1 VTEKNTLSWPTEGAF
16 GVIQNNF
23 ESQYKGNNFSEISKS
38 YRKAGY
44 EDNDHFHA
52 IKNNNPTIDWHKKFQ
67 AITNAYIEP
76 NVKNVIWRMIAGKL
90 YLGNIAHCYLN
101 SINRPLWAK
110 NFEYCPYCPSRTF
123 TKSTT
128 EHQIWSCPSV
138 RPFWE
143 KIRDLFVKLDIP
155 FPIHTFNDLITF
167 FHIDDVKSL
176 TNTFRNQLIFNAIY
190 SIWVLYNGL
199 IRNLP
204 QMDAQEYTSYVHSL
218 TSKITH
224 RYNSLNHHS
233 FLCLPYI
240 SQTIAFRSHAQGNS
254 DPTKNALQARYQQ
267 LQPYLAFDP
276 TSIDNSIKHAY
287 TNTWCK
293 NFILAH
299 FHTNMVVFCPLP
311 APPPSAP
318 S

>member
-1 VTEKNTLSWPTEGAF
+1 MPGASTANVRGF
-16 GVIQNNF
+16 VQPAQRGRW
-23 ESQYKGNNFSEISKS
+23 ISKS

-167 FHIDDVKSL
+167 FTL
-176 TNTFRNQLIFNAIY
+176 TMRN
-190 SIWVLYNGL
+190 
-199 IRNLP
+199 P
-204 QMDAQEYTSYVHSL
+204 
-218 TSKITH
+218 
-224 RYNSLNHHS
+224 
-233 FLCLPYI
+233 
-240 SQTIAFRSHAQGNS
+240 
-254 DPTKNALQARYQQ
+254 
-267 LQPYLAFDP
+267 
-276 TSIDNSIKHAY
+276 
-287 TNTWCK
+287 
-293 NFILAH
+293 
-299 FHTNMVVFCPLP
+299 
-311 APPPSAP
+311 
-318 S
+318 